1 MRSLSVGLCALLSTT
16 SPALADVLIVD
27 PAGTHGFAQIWS
39 AVAAAQDGDLILV
52 RSGTYAGFDLVG
64 RSLTVRG
71 DVNAEVLVDGGVT
84 IVGTPADGAVVLADL
99 RIVGADAV
107 TFVAG
112 ENGLW
117 LSGNAGYVRVQD
129 CALAGGTGASTTSTQ
144 GGKPGGDG
152 CTIEDSPRVVLANCS
167 LAGGYGGGDPFTTT
181 LGGVGGHGLRTR
193 TSSVALYDCQVFGG
207 GGGAADYFPGQVG
220 GPGGPACEVIDFG
233 IFASNTTFRGGWGG
247 GGHNGGAGGD
257 GLVVQAGAQAQLL
270 GCTTTAGLGGNQG
283 EFGEGPDGQGTSGGG
298 LINAL
303 PGEPRVFGAPTLGQD
318 GKTITVSVTGEPGD
332 AIWIVPGQ
340 APAHVPALA
349 ASGVWLVQRPVFLTK
364 APLAVLDDSGQATV
378 QLPLGALTAATP
390 SRELFLQGFARGAD
404 GQLVLGSPGHVSVLD
419 CASLAPDC
427 NGTGAFDTCDLL
439 AGASVDCNENSI
451 PDECETDCN
460 GNGTADS
467 CDVAPGGGSLDKN
480 KNGVPDEC
488 EPHGVT
494 WHVDAAAAPGGDG
507 SAAAPFRT
515 LGEGIAVS
523 LDDDIVLVADGVYS
537 GASNRNLSFGGRN
550 IVVRSANGSAAC
562 VIDCDDLGNAFE
574 IGNGESAASRIDGF
588 TIVDGK
594 SISYG
599 GGIRL
604 LQAHTTIRDVRFV
617 SCQGSRGGGLMLQNS
632 NASVSDCSFEDGIAT
647 EGGGLAVLSGSPRIS
662 RCTFRGNLAIG
673 GGTGGRGGAI
683 YLGSSPVTLI
693 SHVELFDNEAGFAG
707 GALTADAS
715 PVVVVSHALFAGNT
729 SDWGGAVQVR
739 SSSLYLRSSTFAGN
753 LAPGQAA
760 VFAETF
766 GAQPRDL
773 QFLDCVVWDDPA
785 ANNGIVQAATANF
798 SVRVERTDLR
808 GGPASLILQGGS
820 TAILGPGNLD
830 LDPLFADAD
839 GPDNDPATFLDN
851 DYRLGAGS
859 PCIDA
864 GDNALVLIDVFD
876 LDGDGDTLE
885 PTPFDLDLLPRFVD
899 DPAVPDTG
907 AGTPPLVD
915 MGAYERP

>member
-1 MRSLSVGLCALLSTT
+1 MRTLTRVL
-16 SPALADVLIVD
+16 PAIVLTAPFAAADVLIVD
-27 PAGTHGFAQIWS
+27 PSGTQGFAQVQAAI
-39 AVAAAQDGDLILV
+39 AAAQDGDLILV

-71 DVNAEVLVDGGVT
+71 DVHAEVVIDGGVSV
-84 IVGTPADGAVVLADL
+84 VGTPADGVVVLADL
-99 RIVGADAV
+99 RIEGADAV

-112 ENGLW
+112 ENGLT
-117 LSGNAGYVRVQD
+117 LLDNAGFVRVQG
-129 CALAGGTGASTTSTQ
+129 CHLVGGTGANTTAAS
-144 GGKPGGDG
+144 GGKPGGDA
-152 CTIEDSPRVVLANCS
+152 CSIETSPRAVLADC
-167 LAGGYGGGDPFTTT
+167 LLVGGYGGGDPFTTT

-193 TSSVALYDCQVFGG
+193 SSGTVLYDCEVFGG
-207 GGGAADYFPGQVG
+207 GGGVADLFPGQLG
-220 GPGGPACEVIDFG
+220 GPGGPGCEVVDFG
-233 IFASNTTFRGGWGG
+233 LFASGTKFRGGSGG
-247 GGHNGGAGGD
+247 YGHNGGAGGD

-270 GCTTTAGLGGNQG
+270 GCTNSGGTGGNVG
-283 EFGEGPDGQGTSGGG
+283 EFGAGPNGQATSGAG
-298 LINAL
+298 LINIL
-303 PGEPRVFGAPTLGQD
+303 PGTPRVFGSPELARDGQ
-318 GKTITVSVTGEPGD
+318 TIGVSVAGKPGD

-340 APAHVPALA
+340 APAHVPALGL
-349 ASGVWLVQRPVFLTK
+349 SGVWLVQRPVFLTK

-390 SRELFLQGFARGAD
+390 SRDLFLQGFARGAD

-427 NGTGAFDTCDLL
+427 NGTGAFDTCDVL
-439 AGASVDCNENSI
+439 AGVSLDCNDNSI
-451 PDECETDCN
+451 PDECEVDCN
-460 GNGTADS
+460 GNGVADS

-480 KNGVPDEC
+480 KNGIPDEC

-494 WHVDAAAAPGGDG
+494 WHVDAAAPPGGNG

-537 GASNRNLSFGGRN
+537 GAANRNLSFGGRN

-574 IGNGESAASRIDGF
+574 IGNGESAASLIEGF

-632 NASVSDCSFEDGIAT
+632 NASVSDCSFEDGVAT

-662 RCTFRGNLAIG
+662 RCTFTGNLAIG

-683 YLGSSPVTLI
+683 YVGSSPVTLI
-693 SHVELFDNEAGFAG
+693 SHVELIDNEAGFAG

-760 VFAETF
+760 VLAETF

-785 ANNGIVQAATANF
+785 ANNGIVQVATANF

-820 TAILGPGNLD
+820 TAIQGPGNLD

-885 PTPFDLDLLPRFVD
+885 PTPIDLDGLPRFVD

-907 AGTPPLVD
+907 AGTPPIVD
-915 MGAYERP
+915 LGAYERP